1 MKEAEQFKEWGQEE
15 DQFHLEQAKLRSK
28 IRLKDG
34 RAKPI
39 DLLAKY
45 VTAEEDEMDMDI
57 EMNEPYTILNGL
69 SGNDLDDLLEDIKVY
84 MDLEQGRHLD
94 FWKDITVVCETEL
107 HKLRKAESSMAGG
120 DNYDRRG
127 GIHKAVGQDVYTV
140 FQGKNYTQLQEL
152 KKEIAKK
159 IHSGDAVDV
168 GYWESL
174 LQELKGYMAKARL
187 RERHQDLLKRK
198 LEHLKNQSFAEASEE
213 VPTESPNVE
222 VPASVEEEEE
232 EQEQELAEDIEDEE
246 DEYDKGCYSP
256 RLIPYEE
263 IDEARIMLTNVEED
277 LYQLE
282 IARQHFLGKEASV
295 YFDYY

>member
-94 FWKDITVVCETEL
+94 FWKVNSRNV
-107 HKLRKAESSMAGG
+107 
-120 DNYDRRG
+120 RR
-127 GIHKAVGQDVYTV
+127 
-140 FQGKNYTQLQEL
+140 
-152 KKEIAKK
+152 
-159 IHSGDAVDV
+159 
-168 GYWESL
+168 
-174 LQELKGYMAKARL
+174 
-187 RERHQDLLKRK
+187 
-198 LEHLKNQSFAEASEE
+198 
-213 VPTESPNVE
+213 
-222 VPASVEEEEE
+222 
-232 EQEQELAEDIEDEE
+232 
-246 DEYDKGCYSP
+246 
-256 RLIPYEE
+256 
-263 IDEARIMLTNVEED
+263 
-277 LYQLE
+277 
-282 IARQHFLGKEASV
+282 
-295 YFDYY
+295 